1 MVCRSLTCCP
11 LLLTSPSDLS
21 GTSHSLS
28 REPWV
33 LVFDS
38 CLCCKS
44 CSLHRSTWLRISFQC
59 QPSLHSNLMNFF
71 SLSLV
76 VLLHPSDNSLMV
88 LDTSSSF
95 LDPLVLL
102 DSMVWFCPSCV
113 PPLIFLSLLRFS
125 AASNPLCLEWPTIQ
139 TLNLWCQA
147 PMPEAGIRKHW
158 TSKPSPSKS
167 SCTCLRTMPF
177 WRLTS
182 PCTFSPITNSGLI
195 SLMSLNISGQRY
207 LLSSLPFCFPATLNG

>member
-1 MVCRSLTCCP
+1 MLSVLDTFVLMFFLSPSNHILSSLPLLVLSLPCRSVCFP
-11 LLLTSPSDLS
+11 LL
-21 GTSHSLS
+21 
-28 REPWV
+28 
-33 LVFDS
+33 
-38 CLCCKS
+38 
-44 CSLHRSTWLRISFQC
+44 
-59 QPSLHSNLMNFF
+59 F
-71 SLSLV
+71 S
-76 VLLHPSDNSLMV
+76 V

-95 LDPLVLL
+95 LDPLVLSS
-102 DSMVWFCPSCV
+102 SMVSFCPSCV
-113 PPLIFLSLLRFS
+113 LPLTSWFLLRFS
-125 AASNPLCLEWPTIQ
+125 VASNPLCLEWPTIQ